1 MVKRRKS
8 VEDEIRDNVQPSLIS
23 NPKIGPS
30 IETLPAVSDPRSLD
44 QSGASDEGT
53 TLKMYSG
60 KLPFRTKPETHGR
73 IAQAAQQSGLS
84 INAWLERA
92 AEEKLQRD
100 QATKAEVSLA
110 SLQKTLG
117 NNSSIIFDLVDEFR
131 PQLKSQKTSTMFE
144 LIEAIEKLLM
154 GWDCVSEHL
163 NPHKARTITDLI
175 NAIQPCLNYA
185 SPDRTCDF
193 FRAIAKLHEGLEAI
207 AALLKENSCS
217 TTTVIAETAIAR
229 LSNLG

>member
-8 VEDEIRDNVQPSLIS
+8 VEGVMRENVPPSLATAQAIAS
-23 NPKIGPS
+23 PQ
-30 IETLPAVSDPRSLD
+30 AASDLTQPD
-44 QSGASDEGT
+44 QSRASDEGT

-73 IAQAAQQSGLS
+73 IAQAAQQAGLS

-100 QATKAEVSLA
+100 QVTKTDLSLA

-117 NNSSIIFDLVDEFR
+117 SNSSIIFDLVDEFR

-144 LIEAIEKLLM
+144 LIEAIERLLI
-154 GWDCVSEHL
+154 GWDCISTHL
-163 NPHKARTITDLI
+163 NPHKVRTITDLM
-175 NAIQPCLNYA
+175 NVIQPYLNDA

-193 FRAIAKLHEGLEAI
+193 FQSVAKLHEGLAAI
-207 AALLKENSCS
+207 AVLLKENSCS
-217 TTTVIAETAIAR
+217 TTTQIAETAIAR